1 MSTETNP
8 NAATST
14 ENEVPVVG
22 SAVVVTFYS
31 GSQQLSSVVAHVLA
45 ITGAAAN
52 LATTDGHPALTVA
65 YPDPNADPAVLLSAK
80 WQNAYIRKTG
90 VVHYSHELATDG
102 KESIVWGYP
111 VTPSELPTLIKRD
124 APAINP
130 IFERPVDVEVPE
142 VPVGQAG
149 AVTLR
154 SESEPITTA
163 TAPETA

>member
-52 LATTDGHPALTVA
+52 LATADGHPALTVA
-65 YPDPNADPAVLLSAK
+65 YPDPNAD
-80 WQNAYIRKTG
+80 
-90 VVHYSHELATDG
+90 
-102 KESIVWGYP
+102 
-111 VTPSELPTLIKRD
+111 
-124 APAINP
+124 
-130 IFERPVDVEVPE
+130 
-142 VPVGQAG
+142 
-149 AVTLR
+149 LR
-154 SESEPITTA
+154 SS
-163 TAPETA
+163 

>member
-1 MSTETNP
+1 M
-8 NAATST
+8 
-14 ENEVPVVG
+14 
-22 SAVVVTFYS
+22 
-31 GSQQLSSVVAHVLA
+31 
-45 ITGAAAN
+45 
-52 LATTDGHPALTVA
+52 
-65 YPDPNADPAVLLSAK
+65 SAK

-142 VPVGQAG
+142 VPLGQAG

-163 TAPETA
+163 TAPETAQDAAAANAEEVHSS